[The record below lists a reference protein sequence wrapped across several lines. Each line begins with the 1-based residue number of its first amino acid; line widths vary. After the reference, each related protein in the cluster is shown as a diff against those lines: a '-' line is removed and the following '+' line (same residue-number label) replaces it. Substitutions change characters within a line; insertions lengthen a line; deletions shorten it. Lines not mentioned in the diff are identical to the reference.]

1 MKNAKKLLSLSLAV
15 LLSTFSLG
23 CKQAN
28 AIGTTNKETTNA
40 QVTSLNNMQIHYIN
54 VGQGDSEL
62 IQVDGKNI
70 LIDAGCNDNKALN
83 YLKSQGIT
91 KLDYV
96 LATHP
101 HEDHIGGMTSVIN
114 NFEIGE
120 FYAPKITHTTRT
132 FENMIKA
139 LQNKG
144 IKLTAPNVGDTLTIG
159 NATIQ
164 FLAPNSSKYQ
174 DLNNYSIACKLKY
187 GNTSYVF
194 MGDAEALSE
203 GEILAKQLDISAD
216 VLKLGH
222 HGSHSSTSK
231 AFLDKVNPKY
241 AIVSCGKGNDYG
253 HPHQETIDKINKK
266 GIEILR
272 TDVSGTIISTSDG
285 NNIKFNVNTS
295 GSSTG
300 NTTNN
305 NNSNTQSQNKNNTVW
320 IANKTS
326 KVYHSSKDCSN
337 MKSPS
342 EMSLEDAK
350 ARGLKP
356 CSKCN

>member
-1 MKNAKKLLSLSLAV
+1 MKTTKKLLSLSMAV

-28 AIGTTNKETTNA
+28 AINKTNIETTKT
-40 QVTSLNNMQIHYIN
+40 QETSVGDMKVHYID

-70 LIDAGCNDNKALN
+70 LIDAGNNDSMAYD

-96 LATHP
+96 MATHP
-101 HEDHIGGMTSVIN
+101 HSDHIGGMSEVLN

-120 FYAPKITHTTRT
+120 FYAPKVTHTTQT
-132 FENMIKA
+132 YVNMVKA
-139 LQNKG
+139 LQSKG
-144 IKLTAPNVGDTLTIG
+144 LKITTPTAGDTLNVG
-159 NATIQ
+159 NATLQ
-164 FLAPNSSKYQ
+164 FLAPNGSKYE
-174 DLNNYSIACKLKY
+174 DMNNYSIVCKLKY
-187 GNTSYVF
+187 GNTSYLF
-194 MGDAEALSE
+194 TGDAESLSE

-222 HGSHSSTSK
+222 HGSHSSTSQ
-231 AFLDKVNPKY
+231 AFLNKINPRY
-241 AIVSCGKGNDYG
+241 AIVSCGKDNDYG
-253 HPHQETIDKINKK
+253 HPHQETIDKLNKK

-285 NNIKFNVNTS
+285 NDITFNTS
-295 GSSTG
+295 GTSTNTE
-300 NTTNN
+300 NTTDDNN
-305 NNSNTQSQNKNNTVW
+305 PDTKSNTVW
-320 IANKTS
+320 VANKTA

-337 MKSPS
+337 MKAPT
-342 EMSLEDAK
+342 EISLEDVK
-350 ARGLKP
+350 EKGLKP

>member
-1 MKNAKKLLSLSLAV
+1 MKTTKKLLSLSLAL
-15 LLSTFSLG
+15 LLSTFTLG

-28 AIGTTNKETTNA
+28 AIDSTNA
-40 QVTSLNNMQIHYIN
+40 TTTKTQETSLGEMKIHYID

-70 LIDAGCNDNKALN
+70 LIDAGNNDSMAYN
-83 YLKSQGIT
+83 YLKKLGIK

-96 LATHP
+96 MATHP
-101 HEDHIGGMTSVIN
+101 HSDHIGGMTQIIN
-114 NFEIGE
+114 EFDIGE
-120 FYAPKITHTTRT
+120 FYAPKVNHTTKT

-139 LQNKG
+139 LQSKG
-144 IKLTAPNVGDTLTIG
+144 IKLTAPTPGDTLNVG
-159 NATIQ
+159 NATLQ
-164 FLAPNSSKYQ
+164 FLAPNSAKYE
-174 DLNNYSIACKLKY
+174 DMNNYSIACKLKY

-194 MGDAEALSE
+194 MGDAETLSE

-222 HGSHSSTSK
+222 HGSHSSTSQ
-231 AFLDKVNPKY
+231 AFLNKINPRY
-241 AIVSCGKGNDYG
+241 AIVSCGKDNDYG
-253 HPHQETIDKINKK
+253 HPHQETIDKLNKK

-285 NNIKFNVNTS
+285 NDITFNTS
-295 GSSTG
+295 GTSTNTE
-300 NTTNN
+300 NTTDDNN
-305 NNSNTQSQNKNNTVW
+305 PDTKSNTVW
-320 IANKTS
+320 VANKTS

-337 MKSPS
+337 MKSPTQI
-342 EMSLEDAK
+342 SLEDAQAK
-350 ARGLKP
+350 GLKP

>member
-1 MKNAKKLLSLSLAV
+1 MKNAKKLLSLSLAI
-15 LLSTFSLG
+15 LLSTFTLG

-28 AIGTTNKETTNA
+28 AINKTNIETTKTQEA
-40 QVTSLNNMQIHYIN
+40 SVGNMKVHYID

-70 LIDAGCNDNKALN
+70 LIDAGCNDNKSLN

-132 FENMIKA
+132 FENMVKA

-144 IKLTAPNVGDTLTIG
+144 LKITAPNVGDTLTIG
-159 NATIQ
+159 NATMQ
-164 FLAPNSSKYQ
+164 FLAPNSGKYQ

-222 HGSHSSTSK
+222 HGSHSSTSQ
-231 AFLDKVNPKY
+231 AFLDKVNPRY

-253 HPHQETIDKINKK
+253 HPHKETIDKLNAKNIN
-266 GIEILR
+266 ILR
-272 TDVSGTIISTSDG
+272 TDVSGTIISSSDG
-285 NNIKFNVNTS
+285 NNINFNVNAS
-295 GSSTG
+295 GTNTG

-305 NNSNTQSQNKNNTVW
+305 STSETKTKSNSVW
-320 IANKTS
+320 VANKTS

-337 MKSPS
+337 MKAPS
-342 EMSLEDAK
+342 EISLENANAK
-350 ARGLKP
+350 GLRP

>member
-70 LIDAGCNDNKALN
+70 LIDAGNNDSMAYN
-83 YLKSQGIT
+83 YLKKLGIK

-96 LATHP
+96 MSTHP
-101 HEDHIGGMTSVIN
+101 HSDHIGGMTQIIN
-114 NFEIGE
+114 EFDIGE
-120 FYAPKITHTTRT
+120 FYAPKVNHTTKT

-139 LQNKG
+139 LQGKG
-144 IKLTAPNVGDTLTIG
+144 IKLTAPTPGDTLNVG
-159 NATIQ
+159 NATLQ
-164 FLAPNSSKYQ
+164 FLAPNSSTYQ
-174 DLNNYSIACKLKY
+174 DMNNYSIACKLKY

-194 MGDAEALSE
+194 MGDAESLSE

-222 HGSHSSTSK
+222 HGSHSSTSQ
-231 AFLDKVNPKY
+231 AFLDKVNPRY

-253 HPHQETIDKINKK
+253 HPHQETIDKLNVKNIN
-266 GIEILR
+266 ILR

-285 NNIKFNVNTS
+285 NNISFNVNTS
-295 GSSTG
+295 NNTSTG

-305 NNSNTQSQNKNNTVW
+305 NIPETKTKSNSVW
-320 IANKTS
+320 VANKTS

-337 MKSPS
+337 MKSPT
-342 EMSLEDAK
+342 EVSLEDAK
-350 ARGLKP
+350 VKGLKP

>member
-1 MKNAKKLLSLSLAV
+1 MKTTKKLLSLSLAL

-28 AIGTTNKETTNA
+28 AMGTTNKETTNT
-40 QVTSLNNMQIHYIN
+40 QVTSLNDMKVHYID

-62 IQVDGKNI
+62 IQIGNQNI

-83 YLKSQGIT
+83 YLKSQGIS
-91 KLDYV
+91 KLDYII
-96 LATHP
+96 ATHP

-120 FYAPKITHTTRT
+120 FYAPKVNHTTKT

-144 IKLTAPNVGDTLTIG
+144 LKLTAPTIGDTLTIG
-159 NATIQ
+159 NATMQ

-174 DLNNYSIACKLKY
+174 DLNNYSIVCKLKY
-187 GNTSYVF
+187 GNTSYLF
-194 MGDAEALSE
+194 TGDAESLSE

-222 HGSHSSTSK
+222 HGSHSSTSQ

-253 HPHQETIDKINKK
+253 HPHQETIDKLNAKNIN
-266 GIEILR
+266 ILR

-285 NNIKFNVNTS
+285 NNINFNVNASETN
-295 GSSTG
+295 TG

-305 NNSNTQSQNKNNTVW
+305 NTSETKTKSNTVW
-320 IANKTS
+320 VANKTA

-337 MKSPS
+337 MKNPTQI
-342 EMSLEDAK
+342 SLSDAQEK
-350 ARGLKP
+350 GLKP

>member
-1 MKNAKKLLSLSLAV
+1 MKNAKKLLSLSLAI
-15 LLSTFSLG
+15 LLSTFTLG

-28 AIGTTNKETTNA
+28 AINKTNIETTKTQEA
-40 QVTSLNNMQIHYIN
+40 SVGNMKVHYID

-70 LIDAGCNDNKALN
+70 LIDAGCNDNKSLN

-132 FENMIKA
+132 FENMVKA

-144 IKLTAPNVGDTLTIG
+144 LKITAPNVGDTLTIG
-159 NATIQ
+159 NATMQ
-164 FLAPNSSKYQ
+164 FLAPNSGKYQ

-222 HGSHSSTSK
+222 HGSHSSTSQ

-300 NTTNN
+300 NTTND
-305 NNSNTQSQNKNNTVW
+305 NNSNTQSKNKNNTVW

-342 EMSLEDAK
+342 ETSLEDAK

>member
-1 MKNAKKLLSLSLAV
+1 MKNAKKLLSLSLAI
-15 LLSTFSLG
+15 LFSTFSLG
-23 CKQAN
+23 CKQAD
-28 AIGTTNKETTNA
+28 AMGTTNINTTNT
-40 QVTSLNNMQIHYIN
+40 QVTSLNDMKVHYID

-62 IQVDGKNI
+62 IQIDGKNI

-83 YLKSQGIT
+83 YLKSQGIS
-91 KLDYV
+91 KLDYII
-96 LATHP
+96 ATHP

-120 FYAPKITHTTRT
+120 FYAPKVTHTTRT
-132 FENMIKA
+132 FENMVKA

-144 IKLTAPNVGDTLTIG
+144 LKITVPKVGDTLTIG
-159 NATIQ
+159 NATMQ
-164 FLAPNSSKYQ
+164 FLAPNSATYQ
-174 DLNNYSIACKLKY
+174 DMNNYSIVCKLKY
-187 GNTSYVF
+187 GNTSYLF
-194 MGDAEALSE
+194 TGDAESLSE

-222 HGSHSSTSK
+222 HGSHSSTSQ

-253 HPHQETIDKINKK
+253 HPHQETIDKLNAKNIN
-266 GIEILR
+266 ILR

-285 NNIKFNVNTS
+285 NNINFNVNASETN
-295 GSSTG
+295 TG

-305 NNSNTQSQNKNNTVW
+305 NTSETKTKSNTVW
-320 IANKTS
+320 VANKTA

-337 MKSPS
+337 MKNPTQI
-342 EMSLEDAK
+342 SLSDAQEK
-350 ARGLKP
+350 GLKP

>member
-15 LLSTFSLG
+15 LLSIFALG

-28 AIGTTNKETTNA
+28 AVDKVNINTDNT
-40 QVTSLNNMQIHYIN
+40 QVTSLNDMKVHYID

-70 LIDAGCNDNKALN
+70 LIDAGNNDSMAYN
-83 YLKSQGIT
+83 YLKQLGI
-91 KLDYV
+91 KKIDYV
-96 LATHP
+96 MATHP
-101 HEDHIGGMTSVIN
+101 HSDHIGGMTQIIN
-114 NFEIGE
+114 EFDIGE
-120 FYAPKITHTTRT
+120 FYAPKVNHTTKT

-139 LQNKG
+139 LQSKG
-144 IKLTAPNVGDTLTIG
+144 IKLIAPTPGDTLNVG
-159 NATIQ
+159 NATLQ
-164 FLAPNSSKYQ
+164 FLAPNSTKYE
-174 DLNNYSIACKLKY
+174 DMNNYSIACKLKY

-222 HGSHSSTSK
+222 HGSHSSTSQ
-231 AFLDKVNPKY
+231 AFLEKVNPQY

-253 HPHQETIDKINKK
+253 HPHQETIDKLNKK
-266 GIEILR
+266 GIEVLR

-285 NNIKFNVNTS
+285 NNINFNVNASGTS
-295 GSSTG
+295 TANG
-300 NTTNN
+300 TNN
-305 NNSNTQSQNKNNTVW
+305 NTPETKTKSNSVW
-320 IANKTS
+320 VANKTS

-337 MKSPS
+337 MKNPTQI
-342 EMSLEDAK
+342 SLEDAK
-350 ARGLKP
+350 AKGLRP

>member
-1 MKNAKKLLSLSLAV
+1 MKTTKKLLSLSLAL

-28 AIGTTNKETTNA
+28 AMGTTNKETTNT
-40 QVTSLNNMQIHYIN
+40 QVTSLNDMKVHYID

-62 IQVDGKNI
+62 IQIGNQNI

-83 YLKSQGIT
+83 YLKSQGINR
-91 KLDYV
+91 LDYV
-96 LATHP
+96 IATHP

-120 FYAPKITHTTRT
+120 FYAPKVTHTTRT

-144 IKLTAPNVGDTLTIG
+144 IKLTASTVGDTLNVG
-159 NATIQ
+159 NATLQ
-164 FLAPNSSKYQ
+164 FLAPNSATYQ
-174 DLNNYSIACKLKY
+174 DMNNYSIVCKLRF
-187 GNTSYVF
+187 GNTSYLF
-194 MGDAEALSE
+194 TGDAEALSE

-222 HGSHSSTSK
+222 HGSHSSTSQ

-253 HPHQETIDKINKK
+253 HPHQETIDKLNAKNIN
-266 GIEILR
+266 ILR

-285 NNIKFNVNTS
+285 NNINFNVNASETN
-295 GSSTG
+295 TG

-305 NNSNTQSQNKNNTVW
+305 NTSETKTKSNTVW
-320 IANKTS
+320 VANKTA

-337 MKSPS
+337 MKNPTQI
-342 EMSLEDAK
+342 SLSNAQEK
-350 ARGLKP
+350 GLKP